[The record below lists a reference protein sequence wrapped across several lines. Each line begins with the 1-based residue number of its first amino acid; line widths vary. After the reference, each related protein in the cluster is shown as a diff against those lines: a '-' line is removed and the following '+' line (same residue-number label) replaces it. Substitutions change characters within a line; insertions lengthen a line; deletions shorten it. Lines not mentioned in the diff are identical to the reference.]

1 MKYIIKRT
9 SGYGE
14 EKPCEEAF
22 KHPHEKWYTRT
33 CTEDEFNAR
42 FSSRE
47 GLWRDKGTNHSITEK
62 GYVTRQEP
70 DTEEW
75 TIEINSL
82 KELNDFASKYGELVI
97 SPEAYSSKSPEIEIY
112 DDYRE

>member
-9 SGYGE
+9 SVWNE
-14 EKPCEEAF
+14 EKPCDEAF
-22 KHPHEKWYTRT
+22 KHPHEKWHTRT
-33 CTEDEFNAR
+33 CTEEEFNKR
-42 FSSRE
+42 FSSME

-62 GYVTRQEP
+62 GWITRQEP
-70 DTEEW
+70 DTMEW

-82 KELNDFASKYGELVI
+82 EELNAFADKYGQLVV

-112 DDYRE
+112 DYYRE